1 MPDPGPH
8 GIDVEG
14 AIIDADLL
22 VKYRLVNRAIETL
35 QEAIKA
41 APRHIPLREK
51 LREIYIDSNRLSDAA
66 QLCMDLSAL
75 YVAAEKLELANERL
89 LEAKRLDPRVSITA
103 RLNQLESGK
112 SPSVVPTPQ
121 RAGAGPKSITGDL
134 ADISIFD
141 IVQILENSKMTGT
154 LTLRSGGR
162 AGHVFFNDGQVV
174 DAVYGQKIALEAFA
188 DLVEYTDGQFEFEKS
203 PSRFQQRISATSNTS
218 LILDVLRDKDE
229 TRHEA
234 TTTPA
239 DEFLL
244 PE

>member
-35 QEAIKA
+35 QEAIKS

-51 LREIYIDSNRLSDAA
+51 LRETYIDNNRLSDAA
-66 QLCMDLSAL
+66 QLCMDLSTL
-75 YVAAEKLELANERL
+75 YIAADKFELANERL

-103 RLNQLESGK
+103 RLNQLETGK
-112 SPSVVPTPQ
+112 STPSVPAS
-121 RAGAGPKSITGDL
+121 RGGSPKSITGDL
-134 ADISIFD
+134 ADINIFD
-141 IVQILENSKMTGT
+141 IVQILENSRMSGV
-154 LTLRSGGR
+154 LTLRTAASSGNIY
-162 AGHVFFNDGQVV
+162 FNDGQVV
-174 DAVYGQKIALEAFA
+174 DATVGQRVGLDAFGDLIEAT
-188 DLVEYTDGQFEFEKS
+188 EGQFEFEKTQTS
-203 PSRFQQRISATSNTS
+203 YQRRIEAGSNTS

-229 TRHEA
+229 SRHEA
-234 TTTPA
+234 AVTP
-239 DEFLL
+239 DEFAL

>member
-35 QEAIKA
+35 QEAIKS

-51 LREIYIDSNRLSDAA
+51 LREIYIDNNRLSDAA
-66 QLCMDLSAL
+66 QLCMDLSTL
-75 YVAAEKLELANERL
+75 YIAADKFELANERL

-103 RLNQLESGK
+103 RLNQLETGK
-112 SPSVVPTPQ
+112 STPSVPAS
-121 RAGAGPKSITGDL
+121 RGGSPKSITGDL
-134 ADISIFD
+134 ADINIFD
-141 IVQILENSKMTGT
+141 IVQILENSRMSGV
-154 LTLRSGGR
+154 LTLRTAASSGNIY
-162 AGHVFFNDGQVV
+162 FNDGQVV
-174 DAVYGQKIALEAFA
+174 DATVGQRVGLDAFGDLIEAT
-188 DLVEYTDGQFEFEKS
+188 EGQFEFEKTQTS
-203 PSRFQQRISATSNTS
+203 YQRRIEAGSNTS

-229 TRHEA
+229 SRHEA
-234 TTTPA
+234 AVTP
-239 DEFLL
+239 DEFAL